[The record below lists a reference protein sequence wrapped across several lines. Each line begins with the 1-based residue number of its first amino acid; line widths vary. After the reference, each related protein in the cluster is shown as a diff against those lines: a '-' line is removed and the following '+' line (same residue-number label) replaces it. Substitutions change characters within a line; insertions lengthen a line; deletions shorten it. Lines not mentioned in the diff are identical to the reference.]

1 MDLFGLDTIQPTPQN
16 NNANNRMNMNPNVS
30 QRTTMGGMGAPPAM
44 GNSFQGMGS
53 MNTSSNPMMAR
64 MNPPSAGVGMGAK
77 SGAYDPF
84 DSINNNMSGRGGY
97 NAGPG
102 RGMSGMPPRR

>member
-1 MDLFGLDTIQPTPQN
+1 
-16 NNANNRMNMNPNVS
+16 
-30 QRTTMGGMGAPPAM
+30 MGGMGAPSTM

-53 MNTSSNPMMAR
+53 MSTASNPMMAR
-64 MNPPSAGVGMGAK
+64 MNPQSAGLGMGAK
-77 SGAYDPF
+77 QGAYDPF
-84 DSINNNMSGRGGY
+84 DSINNNNMSGRGGY